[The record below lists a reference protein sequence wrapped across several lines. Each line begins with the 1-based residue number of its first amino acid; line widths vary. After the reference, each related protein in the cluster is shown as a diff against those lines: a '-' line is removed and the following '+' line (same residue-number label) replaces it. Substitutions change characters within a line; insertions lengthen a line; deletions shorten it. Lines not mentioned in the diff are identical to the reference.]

1 MQNSRQ
7 ISVWGKV
14 DIPLLVSYLIL
25 VAWGYLT
32 IYSASFKEDF
42 PDFYDL
48 NKEYGRQLMF
58 IGVSLF
64 IGAVILLMEGSF
76 FSFSAYAIYGIV
88 LLLLIG
94 VLFTKPINGA
104 RSWFQMGGFSL
115 QPSEFAKLATS
126 LVLAKYLSSN
136 VKLEDFKTKLTATL
150 LMLIPVT
157 VIMMQPDVGT
167 VLVFFSFILVL
178 YREGL
183 SGNILL
189 FILFSGILAIL
200 TIFLG
205 ESSSAFE
212 IFGLELNGQTVLA
225 VIVTMMAFLVVLIIK
240 YVILPRYRKRAYFY
254 LALAWIGS
262 VGLVYSTDWIFD
274 NVLKEHHRSRIKIN
288 LGLIEDR
295 RGDGYNVFQA
305 MSAVG
310 SGGVAGKGY
319 MEGTLSNERYRH
331 VPEQSTDFIF
341 CSLSEEWGFLGSTVM
356 FFVYLFFLIR
366 IILIAE
372 RQRSHFTRIFAYCM
386 ASVFFMHFFVNV
398 GMVIGLAPVIGIP
411 LPFFSYGGSSII
423 AFSIFVF
430 ILLRLDAERKDVL
443 R

>member
-7 ISVWGKV
+7 ISVWGKI
-14 DIPLLVSYLIL
+14 DIPLLVSYFIL

-42 PDFYDL
+42 PDFYDI
-48 NKEYGRQLMF
+48 NKEYGRQLIF
-58 IGVSLF
+58 IGISLF
-64 IGAVILLMEGSF
+64 IGTVILLMEGSF
-76 FSFSAYAIYGIV
+76 FSFSAYIIYGIV
-88 LLLLIG
+88 FLLLIG

-104 RSWFQMGGFSL
+104 RSWFQLGGFSL

-126 LVLAKYLSSN
+126 LALAKYLSSS
-136 VKLEDFKTKLTATL
+136 VKLEDFKTKLTSTL
-150 LMLIPVT
+150 LMLIPVI

-189 FILFSGILAIL
+189 FILFSGILAVL
-200 TIFLG
+200 TIFLR

-225 VIVTMMAFLVVLIIK
+225 VIVTLLALMVMFIIK
-240 YVILPRYRKRAYFY
+240 YVILLRYRKRAYFY

-288 LGLIEDR
+288 LGLLEDR

-341 CSLSEEWGFLGSTVM
+341 CSLSEEWGFLGSTLM
-356 FFVYLFFLIR
+356 FLAYLFFLIR

-372 RQRSHFTRIFAYCM
+372 RQRSHFTRIFAYCT
-386 ASVFFMHFFVNV
+386 ASIFFMHFFVNV